1 MKSLIMLLALV
12 GAGTASGG
20 EKKPL
25 TLELTLTD
33 NLGFR
38 IGGQWKAPGEPHVTT
53 WFVRMPAAFF
63 DGKKLTA
70 VAEDAF
76 YAQLYGPTW
85 KNGNDDG
92 SRYMPVSI
100 KVRVLKD
107 KEVAE
112 APWAKKGGKL
122 TVYGP
127 DGKMIEKL

>member
-1 MKSLIMLLALV
+1 MLLLALV
-12 GAGTASGG
+12 VGPALADA
-20 EKKPL
+20 KKPL

-38 IGGQWKAPGEPHVTT
+38 HGSEWKAAGSPHVTT
-53 WFVRMPAAFF
+53 WWVRMPAPFF
-63 DGKKLTA
+63 DGKKLTPA
-70 VAEDAF
+70 AEDFF

-92 SRYMPVSI
+92 SRYMPVEV

-112 APWAKKGGKL
+112 KPWEAKKGKL

-127 DGKMIEKL
+127 DGKVVEKL